1 MLLRRVS
8 LKRGYIFDLDGT
20 IYVDDLLIDG
30 AIEAIQELR
39 NDGHKIVFLT
49 NKSIDTI
56 DSYVKKLQR
65 LGIGVSHEHVVNSNY
80 LTARYL
86 SSRMGPDEKVMVIG
100 EQPLLDEL
108 ADMGIGI
115 SDNETEVSY
124 VVLGWDRDF
133 TYEKLNRAFQAWK
146 NGAVVVAT
154 NPDRTCPIKGGQ
166 IPDCGAMI
174 GAMEGATGEKVDI
187 ILGKPSPL
195 AARFIVDDILKLPP
209 GNCYMVGDRLE
220 TDIRMG
226 NDYGVNSVLVLTG
239 ITEKSMLRHA
249 KDQPDYIIDSIKE
262 LPNLTRDL
270 DSKAADHLQT

>member
-65 LGIGVSHEHVVNSNY
+65 LGIDVSHEHVVNSNY

-239 ITEKSMLRHA
+239 ITEKSMVKHA
-249 KDQPDYIIDSIKE
+249 KDQPDFIIDSIKE

-270 DSKAADHLQT
+270 NSKAADHLQT

>member
-39 NDGHKIVFLT
+39 NDDHKIVFLT

-65 LGIGVSHEHVVNSNY
+65 LGIDVSHEHVVNSNY

-124 VVLGWDRDF
+124 VVLGWDREF

-239 ITEKSMLRHA
+239 ITEKSMVKHA
-249 KDQPDYIIDSIKE
+249 KDQPDFIIDSIKE

-270 DSKAADHLQT
+270 NSKAADHLQT

>member
-1 MLLRRVS
+1 M
-8 LKRGYIFDLDGT
+8 KRGYIFDLDGT

-65 LGIGVSHEHVVNSNY
+65 LGIDVSHEHVVNSNY

-239 ITEKSMLRHA
+239 ITEKSMVKHA
-249 KDQPDYIIDSIKE
+249 KDQPDFIIDSIKE

>member
-65 LGIGVSHEHVVNSNY
+65 LGIDVSHEHVVNSNY

-108 ADMGIGI
+108 ADMGIEV

-249 KDQPDYIIDSIKE
+249 KDQPDFIIDSIKE

>member
-65 LGIGVSHEHVVNSNY
+65 LGIDVSHEHVVNSNY

-108 ADMGIGI
+108 ADMGIEV

-239 ITEKSMLRHA
+239 ITEKSMVKHA
-249 KDQPDYIIDSIKE
+249 KDQPDFIIDSIKE

-270 DSKAADHLQT
+270 NSKAADHLQT

>member
-39 NDGHKIVFLT
+39 NDDHKSVFLT
-49 NKSIDTI
+49 NKSIDTL
-56 DSYVKKLQR
+56 DSYVKKFQR
-65 LGIGVSHEHVVNSNY
+65 LGIDVSHEHVVNSNY

-239 ITEKSMLRHA
+239 ITEKSMVKHA
-249 KDQPDYIIDSIKE
+249 KDQPDFIIDSIKE

-270 DSKAADHLQT
+270 NSKAADHLQT

>member
-65 LGIGVSHEHVVNSNY
+65 LGIDVSHEHVVNSNY

-108 ADMGIGI
+108 ADMGIEV

-239 ITEKSMLRHA
+239 ITEKSMVRHA
-249 KDQPDYIIDSIKE
+249 KDQPDFIIDSIKE

>member
-65 LGIGVSHEHVVNSNY
+65 LGIDVSHEHVVNSNY

-239 ITEKSMLRHA
+239 ITEKSMVKHA
-249 KDQPDYIIDSIKE
+249 KDQPDFIIDSIKE